1 MEGTRLHELSSP
13 TLADQA
19 YDALREAIISGE
31 LASGEKITERGL
43 AARLAV
49 SPTPVREALRRLEQ
63 DQLVLRS
70 GPRTVQVAAFHDDR
84 AAEIRMV
91 EGALRA
97 VAARLAASNA
107 SPVQLARLGRLLDE
121 GDVERARLRDR
132 AVAGDTVSIDDMGA
146 LLAITRRF
154 HEELNEASG
163 NPVLLRLL
171 RLVDAF
177 RLADQHR
184 KLEGEMRHGQTHDG
198 MSRRYE
204 EHRAIYDAVRAG
216 DGVAAE
222 RLMRAHA
229 RLDATDLVG

>member
-1 MEGTRLHELSSP
+1 MEETRLHELSSP

-107 SPVQLARLGRLLDE
+107 SPDLFPQLSSPTNETLVPGRYVMWARDPATARLGERTVVKVGEGKKELLLD
-121 GDVERARLRDR
+121 L
-132 AVAGDTVSIDDMGA
+132 
-146 LLAITRRF
+146 
-154 HEELNEASG
+154 
-163 NPVLLRLL
+163 PVP
-171 RLVDAF
+171 
-177 RLADQHR
+177 
-184 KLEGEMRHGQTHDG
+184 
-198 MSRRYE
+198 
-204 EHRAIYDAVRAG
+204 
-216 DGVAAE
+216 
-222 RLMRAHA
+222 
-229 RLDATDLVG
+229 ATPPR